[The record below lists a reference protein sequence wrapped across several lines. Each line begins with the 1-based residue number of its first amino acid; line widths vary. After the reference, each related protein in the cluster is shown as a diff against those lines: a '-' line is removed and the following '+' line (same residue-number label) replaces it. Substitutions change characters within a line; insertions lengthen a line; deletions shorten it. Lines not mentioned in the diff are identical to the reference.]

1 MNSLK
6 NIALLSLLFINVHLF
21 AQKQK
26 TTASKNQAAGQPLTS
41 AALGKME
48 ARHIGPAVMG
58 GRITAIDGY
67 NAEPRIL
74 YVGTAGGGV
83 WKTTNG
89 GSQFKPVFDK
99 HCQSIGAVAVDQSNP
114 DVVWVGTGESN
125 MRNTVS
131 VGNGIYKTTD
141 GGENWVF
148 MGLAESEHISKVVIH
163 PTNPNIV
170 YAAVPGKLW
179 SNSSERGLYKTTDGG
194 KSWSRILYANDST
207 GCADFVLDPK
217 NPEVMYA
224 SLWQVRR
231 KPYSFASGGP
241 ASAIMKSTDGGLT
254 WKKIHKGL
262 PDGDIGRAA
271 LAIAPS
277 ATNNIVAIVESK
289 RTSLFLSTDGGETWK
304 EQGAD
309 DNVCARPFYFST
321 LMVDPLDEKRVYRPA
336 FEFSYSEDGGLSWV
350 RAQNS
355 SGWVHVDM
363 HALWINPKNTSHMY
377 LGTDGGVYMSV
388 DRGNNWIFLNNMPVS
403 QFYHV
408 QVDEQQ
414 PYNVYGG
421 LQDNGSW
428 RAPSQNAGGI
438 QNGDWKNVGG
448 GDGFWVQ
455 PDAEDHNIVYSEYQG
470 GHASR
475 VNVKTNQSQDI
486 QPKAGEGE
494 PKLRFH
500 WNTPIVRSLNN
511 KKRIYM
517 ASQFLYKSD
526 NKGLTWD
533 KISPDLTTNNPLKQ
547 KQEESGGLTADNTS
561 AENHCVIFT
570 IAESPLDVN
579 MIWVGTDDGNLQYTL
594 DGGKTWT
601 NTAAAI
607 EAAGIPAQKMAD
619 GSRVWVSSIEPSR
632 FDKNVVY
639 ATFDN
644 HMYGDMKTY
653 VARSADMGRTWTLLK
668 SDVFKGYAHKIK
680 EDLVSKDLLFLGTE
694 HGLYTSIDGGKNWVQ
709 MKGRIPEYCLVR
721 DIVIEPRTN
730 DLVLATHGRGILIV
744 DDISPLRKINDV
756 LLNSD
761 VAVIPS
767 RPAPVTVGHYGGSWP
782 DAGGFVGP
790 NSSEQAQ
797 ILYYLK
803 DRVSSGTVKV
813 EVLDEKGNFLVDL
826 PGTKRKG
833 INKVYWDM
841 RVKPPR
847 VAEGGSKADWASTVG
862 PMVRE
867 GKYKVRVTVN
877 GKTAEGELN
886 LIPDP
891 VSSFT
896 QAQRDANY
904 EAVMRTYRMQ
914 EELAGVMDSVL
925 REQSLIVKDTAES
938 AVVKEYYDSLEAIR
952 ATLVPVKTGRAV
964 MFADEER
971 LRDKLTDIYFGVNFY
986 EGEPTGSQVN
996 GLNNLQRE
1004 INTNRGKVEE
1014 RKKNYRP
1021 KVSEALKKKG
1031 KKEPY

>member
-1 MNSLK
+1 MTNK
-6 NIALLSLLFINVHLF
+6 IFIIAAALLLSVNSF
-21 AQKQK
+21 AQKGK
-26 TTASKNQAAGQPLTS
+26 TANPKQETASVKLTS
-41 AALGKME
+41 ASLGKME

-58 GRITAIDGY
+58 GRITAIDGF
-67 NAEPRIL
+67 NADPRIL

-99 HCQSIGAVAVDQSNP
+99 HCQSIGAVAIDQTNP

-131 VGNGIYKTTD
+131 IGNGLYKSTD

-148 MGLAESEHISKVVIH
+148 MGLPESEHISKIVIH
-163 PTNPNIV
+163 PKDPNTLFV
-170 YAAVPGKLW
+170 AVPGKLW

-194 KSWSRILYANDST
+194 KTWNKILFANDST
-207 GCADFVLDPK
+207 GCADFVLNVQ
-217 NPEVMYA
+217 NPDVMYA

-231 KPYSFASGGP
+231 KPYSFASGGA
-241 ASAIMKSTDGGLT
+241 ASAVMKSTDGGKT
-254 WKKIHKGL
+254 WKKIHNGFAA
-262 PDGDIGRAA
+262 GDIGRAA

-277 ATNNIVAIVESK
+277 SPDNVVAIVESK
-289 RTSLFLSTDGGETWK
+289 RTSLFLSTDAGETWK
-304 EQGAD
+304 EQSAD

-321 LMVDPLDEKRVYRPA
+321 LVVDPYDAKRVYRPA
-336 FEFSYSEDGGLSWV
+336 FQFSYSEDGGFSWV
-350 RAQNS
+350 QAQNS
-355 SGWVHVDM
+355 SGWVHSDM

-377 LGTDGGVYMSV
+377 VGTDGGVYMSV
-388 DRGNNWIFLNNMPVS
+388 DRGNNWVFLNNMTVS

-408 QVDEQQ
+408 QVDEQD
-414 PYNVYGG
+414 PYWVYGG

-428 RAPSQNAGGI
+428 KAPSQNAGGI
-438 QNGDWKNVGG
+438 KNGDWINVGG

-475 VNVKTNQSQDI
+475 VNSKANQWQDI
-486 QPKAGEGE
+486 QPKAGEGD

-526 NKGLTWD
+526 NRGLSWE
-533 KISPDLTTNNPLKQ
+533 KISPDLTTNDPNKQ
-547 KQEESGGLTADNTS
+547 KQEESGGLTNDNTS
-561 AENHCVIFT
+561 AENHCTIFT
-570 IAESPLDVN
+570 IAESPVDGN

-601 NTAAAI
+601 NTSANYKLC
-607 EAAGIPAQKMAD
+607 GVPAQT
-619 GSRVWVSSIEPSR
+619 WISSIEPSR

-639 ATFDN
+639 ATVDN

-653 VARSADMGRTWTLLK
+653 IAVSRDMGKTWTK
-668 SDVFKGYAHKIK
+668 FSSDVFKGYAHKIK

-694 HGLYTSIDGGKNWVQ
+694 MGLYASIDGGKEWVQ
-709 MKGRIPEYCLVR
+709 MKANIPAYCLVR

-744 DDISPLRKINDV
+744 DDISPLRKINGE

-761 VAVIPS
+761 VAIIPA
-767 RPAPVTVGHYGGSWP
+767 RPAPVTNGHYGGGWP

-803 DRVSSGTVKV
+803 GRVNSGNVTIQIY
-813 EVLDEKGNFLVDL
+813 DEKGELLVEL

-867 GKYKVRVTVN
+867 GKYKIKVTVN
-877 GKTAEGELN
+877 DKSASGDLV

-891 VSSFT
+891 KSTFT
-896 QAQRDANY
+896 KQQRDDNFNS
-904 EAVMRTYRMQ
+904 VMRTFKMH
-914 EELAGVMDSVL
+914 EELATLMDSL
-925 REQSLIVKDTAES
+925 LNEQKLIVNDTAAS
-938 AVVKEYYDSLEAIR
+938 LVIKEYYDSLEAIR
-952 ATLVPVKTGRAV
+952 ATLVPVKTGRTV
-964 MFADEER
+964 LFADEER
-971 LRDKLTDIYFGVNFY
+971 LRDKITDVYFGVNFY
-986 EGEPTGSQVN
+986 EGEPTTSQVN
-996 GLNNLQRE
+996 SLNQLQRN
-1004 INTNRGKVEE
+1004 INENKTRLED

-1021 KVSEALKKKG
+1021 KVSAELKRLKRNS
-1031 KKEPY
+1031 PY